1 MNQKPQALRQMLL
14 HCLCEGMSQRSCERI
29 FGVSQNTV
37 AKLFAEAGDWA
48 IAQMKS
54 IQNLHV
60 ANIQADELHSFVAAK
75 EKNLPDML
83 DPPEGAGR
91 VWTYLAMCAD
101 SKLILAYHLGDQDAR
116 NATQF
121 LRKVAKTLEQRP
133 EGGFVVRPHLATDG
147 LKAYPRAF
155 KNVFGADADYGILD
169 KKYDKEDKH
178 GNKAPG
184 GRYIGSKRKKG
195 SGDWREADTHTS
207 YIERQ
212 NLNLRMG
219 NLRFNRKT
227 NAFSKTLLNHER
239 HIALWAVYHNYCWIP
254 RPMRP
259 RIGPDGTRSKTWIKR
274 LPAAIAAGLE
284 TRLWTVA
291 DMLTMVDDYTAE
303 RNRLMTAQDEPEE
316 ASAPDSGLI
325 EVLADDVVPAPSHWV
340 YASTTHQTTKVH
352 TAGCAHCR
360 DGQGRKVGD
369 KPSGYWLPYY
379 SLESAIAASISL
391 QPDDH
396 SICNVCLGEYFKRG
410 YS

>member
-1 MNQKPQALRQMLL
+1 MNRKSKDLRVYML
-14 HCLCEGMSQRSCERI
+14 HSLCEGMSQRSCERVY
-29 FGVSQNTV
+29 GVSQNTV

-54 IQNLHV
+54 IENLHV
-60 ANIQADELHSFVAAK
+60 ANIQADELHAFVAAK
-75 EKNLPDML
+75 EKNVSDML

-101 SKLILAYHLGDQDAR
+101 SKLILTYHLGDQDAR

-121 LRKVAKTLEQRP
+121 LRKVANKLEQLP
-133 EGGFVVRPHLATDG
+133 DGGFVVRPHLATDG

-155 KNVFGADADYGILD
+155 KNVFGADADYGILE
-169 KKYDKEDKH
+169 KQYDKQDKQ

-184 GRYIGSKRKKG
+184 GRYIGARRKKG

-219 NLRFNRKT
+219 NRRFNRRT
-227 NAFSKTLLNHER
+227 NAFSKTMLNHER

-274 LPAAIAAGLE
+274 LPAAIEAGLE

-291 DMLTMVDDYTAE
+291 DMLTMADDYTAE
-303 RNRLMTAQDEPEE
+303 TRRMEGGDNADDLPNA
-316 ASAPDSGLI
+316 ALI
-325 EVLADDVVPAPSHWV
+325 EVLATDVVLAQSYWV
-340 YASTTHQTTKVH
+340 YASTIHQTTKVH
-352 TAGCAHCR
+352 AAGCAHCR
-360 DGQGRKVGD
+360 DGQGRKDGD
-369 KPSGYWLPYY
+369 KPSGYWLPYF
-379 SLESAIAASISL
+379 SLESAIAAAAAL

-410 YS
+410 YRSP

>member
-155 KNVFGADADYGILD
+155 KNVFGADADYGIL
-169 KKYDKEDKH
+169 EIR
-178 GNKAPG
+178 NTT
-184 GRYIGSKRKKG
+184 RR
-195 SGDWREADTHTS
+195 TS
-207 YIERQ
+207 
-212 NLNLRMG
+212 
-219 NLRFNRKT
+219 T
-227 NAFSKTLLNHER
+227 
-239 HIALWAVYHNYCWIP
+239 
-254 RPMRP
+254 
-259 RIGPDGTRSKTWIKR
+259 GTRR
-274 LPAAIAAGLE
+274 PAAATL
-284 TRLWTVA
+284 
-291 DMLTMVDDYTAE
+291 
-303 RNRLMTAQDEPEE
+303 
-316 ASAPDSGLI
+316 
-325 EVLADDVVPAPSHWV
+325 APSGKR
-340 YASTTHQTTKVH
+340 AP
-352 TAGCAHCR
+352 AIGE
-360 DGQGRKVGD
+360 
-369 KPSGYWLPYY
+369 KPTLTRPIS
-379 SLESAIAASISL
+379 SA
-391 QPDDH
+391 
-396 SICNVCLGEYFKRG
+396 RT
-410 YS
+410 